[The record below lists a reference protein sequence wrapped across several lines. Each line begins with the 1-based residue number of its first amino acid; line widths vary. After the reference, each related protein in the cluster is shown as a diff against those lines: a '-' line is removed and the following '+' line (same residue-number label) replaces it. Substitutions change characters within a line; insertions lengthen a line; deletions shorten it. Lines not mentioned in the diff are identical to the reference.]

1 MPALRPPDELLTARL
16 RLRPPTLDDAPA
28 IFERYATDPQVTRFM
43 SWGPHANEGVT
54 RDFLRDVLAARE
66 WGERWPWVLERRADR
81 RLLGMIELRVQGATA
96 AFGYVVERPSWGQGF
111 ATEAACA
118 VADWAR
124 SEPQLARLATYC
136 DVRNHA
142 SARVLEKAGLR
153 CEGVRRRAM
162 THAGTDVLVDVLT
175 YAWVRPAAPAVE
187 SQLLELD
194 HVQLAMPRGG
204 EEQARAFWRDLLGL
218 RDVPRPAEMAGR
230 PGLWFE
236 RGAVRVHVGV
246 EEEFR
251 PARKAHPALRVT
263 GYDALL
269 ARLAAAGHPSKP
281 AETLAG
287 ARRAHVLDPFGNRV
301 EIIDG
306 EA

>member
-28 IFERYATDPQVTRFM
+28 IFEHYATDPQVTRFM

-124 SEPQLARLATYC
+124 GEAELARLATYC

-142 SARVLEKAGLR
+142 SARVLEKAGMTREACLR
-153 CEGVRRRAM
+153 
-162 THAGTDVLVDVLT
+162 
-175 YAWVRPAAPAVE
+175 AWA
-187 SQLLELD
+187 
-194 HVQLAMPRGG
+194 AMP
-204 EEQARAFWRDLLGL
+204 AFGAP
-218 RDVPRPAEMAGR
+218 RDV
-230 PGLWFE
+230 WCY
-236 RGAVRVHVGV
+236 GAVRG
-246 EEEFR
+246 
-251 PARKAHPALRVT
+251 
-263 GYDALL
+263 
-269 ARLAAAGHPSKP
+269 
-281 AETLAG
+281 
-287 ARRAHVLDPFGNRV
+287 
-301 EIIDG
+301 
-306 EA
+306 